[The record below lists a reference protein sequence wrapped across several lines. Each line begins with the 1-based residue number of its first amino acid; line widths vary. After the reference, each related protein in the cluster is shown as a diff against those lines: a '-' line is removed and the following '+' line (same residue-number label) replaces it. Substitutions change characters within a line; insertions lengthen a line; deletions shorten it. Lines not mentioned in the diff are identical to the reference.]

1 MIPLVE
7 LALAVALAS
16 ALVAVV
22 FGQVLTRSVVAGYAA
37 IASFGL
43 AGLAA
48 GGGVVALCVV
58 IFGLLT
64 FAILQLFGWMLVDVD
79 HDHLPAP
86 SARRTV
92 AQAVA
97 LATFAAGLVWLG
109 RRALRAGELAAPAF
123 SPSPSPLPPTA
134 PIDRVVA
141 FDPGA
146 LGAFFFGGRGELAI
160 LLGCL
165 LAAALLT
172 ALSLLRDEG
181 VDAG

>member
-1 MIPLVE
+1 MIPLTV
-7 LALAVALAS
+7 LALAAALAS
-16 ALVAVV
+16 AFVAVA
-22 FGQVLTRSVVAGYAA
+22 FGEVLTRSVVAGYAA
-37 IASFGL
+37 IALFGL

-58 IFGLLT
+58 IIGLLS

-79 HDHLPAP
+79 HDHLPSP
-86 SARRTV
+86 SLRRAG

-97 LATFAAGLVWLG
+97 LAIFAAGLVLLG
-109 RRALRAGELAAPAF
+109 RRAIRAGELVALAAPG
-123 SPSPSPLPPTA
+123 
-134 PIDRVVA
+134 DRSAA
-141 FDPGA
+141 FDPEA
-146 LGAFFFGGRGELAI
+146 LGAFFFGVHSELAI

-181 VDAG
+181 ADVG

>member
-1 MIPLVE
+1 MISLVE
-7 LALAVALAS
+7 LALGVALAS
-16 ALVAVV
+16 ALVAIV

-37 IASFGL
+37 IAAFGL

-58 IFGLLT
+58 IIGLLT

-86 SARRTV
+86 SARRV
-92 AQAVA
+92 GAQLLA
-97 LATFAAGLVWLG
+97 LSTFAAGLVWLG
-109 RRALRAGELAAPAF
+109 RRALRAGELAAL
-123 SPSPSPLPPTA
+123 PSPSVPA
-134 PIDRVVA
+134 DRSAA
-141 FDPGA
+141 FDPEA
-146 LGAFFFGGRGELAI
+146 LGVFFFGGRGELAI

-181 VDAG
+181 TDAG